1 VQTLLAPE
9 LIDDLNQ
16 RFEQATAQEIVRWAL
31 EGSGIEKVALASSF
45 QDEAVAL
52 IHMAVQV
59 RPDVPV
65 IFLNTGFHFAETL
78 AFKEQLV
85 ERFGLNLLE
94 LTGEETVESQAAKHG
109 PRLYERDPNL
119 CCRINKVLPL
129 DRTLRT
135 LDAWMTGLRRDQ
147 APTRAG
153 TPIID
158 RYELEPGR
166 WIAKISPL
174 ANWTKREVVRYLGEH
189 DLPRHPLYRLGF
201 ASIGC
206 APCTRALFPGE
217 DDRAGR
223 WPGAD
228 KVECGIHL
236 KPPANG

>member
-1 VQTLLAPE
+1 
-9 LIDDLNQ
+9 
-16 RFEQATAQEIVRWAL
+16 
-31 EGSGIEKVALASSF
+31 
-45 QDEAVAL
+45 
-52 IHMAVQV
+52 
-59 RPDVPV
+59 
-65 IFLNTGFHFAETL
+65 
-78 AFKEQLV
+78 
-85 ERFGLNLLE
+85 
-94 LTGEETVESQAAKHG
+94 
-109 PRLYERDPNL
+109 
-119 CCRINKVLPL
+119 
-129 DRTLRT
+129 
-135 LDAWMTGLRRDQ
+135 MTGLRRDQ